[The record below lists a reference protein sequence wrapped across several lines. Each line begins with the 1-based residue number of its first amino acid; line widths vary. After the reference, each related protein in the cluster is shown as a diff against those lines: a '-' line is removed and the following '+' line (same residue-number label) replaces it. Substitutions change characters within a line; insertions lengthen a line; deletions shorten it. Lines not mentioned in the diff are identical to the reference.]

1 VFIGIVMTLAS
12 QIKETGGK
20 IAIGSDHAGFVLK
33 EKIKKLLSA
42 KSIEFI
48 DCGTFS
54 EESCDYPD
62 FARKAADSVA
72 RGESVCGI
80 LCCGSGVGISIVA
93 NKVRG
98 IRAALLHEPETAA
111 LSRQH
116 NNANVLCMAGRTMD
130 DTLLEPTIDAF
141 LNSEFEGGRH
151 ARRVDKIEEPRQG
164 ETPGSW
170 AQIP

>member
-1 VFIGIVMTLAS
+1 MTLAS
-12 QIKETGGK
+12 QIKASGGK
-20 IAIGSDHAGFVLK
+20 IAVGSDHAGLALK
-33 EKIKKLLSA
+33 EKVKKVLSA

-48 DCGTFS
+48 DFGTFT

-62 FARKAADSVA
+62 YARKAADSVA
-72 RGESVCGI
+72 KGETVCGI

-116 NNANVLCMAGRTMD
+116 NNANMLCMAGRTMD
-130 DTLLEPTIDAF
+130 ENLLEPTIAAF
-141 LNSEFEGGRH
+141 LDSEFEGGRH
-151 ARRVDKIEEPRQG
+151 ARRVDKIEEPRLG
-164 ETPGSW
+164 EVPGAW
-170 AQIP
+170 ADRS

>member
-1 VFIGIVMTLAS
+1 MTLAEK
-12 QIKETGGK
+12 IKTTGGK
-20 IAIGSDHAGFVLK
+20 IAVGSDHAGFALK
-33 EKIKKLLSA
+33 EKIKKLLTG

-48 DCGTFS
+48 DFGTFS

-62 FARKAADSVA
+62 YGRKAAHSVA
-72 RGESVCGI
+72 AGETMCGI

-98 IRAALLHEPETAA
+98 VRAALVHEPEVAA

-116 NNANVLCMAGRTMD
+116 NDANVLCLAGRSMD
-130 DTLLEPTIDAF
+130 DKQLEPTIEAF

-151 ARRVDKIEEPRQG
+151 ARRVDKIE
-164 ETPGSW
+164 
-170 AQIP
+170 